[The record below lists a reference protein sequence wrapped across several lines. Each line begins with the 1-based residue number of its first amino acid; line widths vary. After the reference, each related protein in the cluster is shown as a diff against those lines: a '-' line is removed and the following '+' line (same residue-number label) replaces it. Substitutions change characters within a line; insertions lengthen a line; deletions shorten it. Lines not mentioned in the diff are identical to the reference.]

1 MLEEEKER
9 LVAVPFTS
17 LENYSSAQEECQE
30 TSAKPKRRKW
40 KPQEAHGED
49 RMEESSVSFSKP
61 KKKKS
66 SSKEELV
73 SSDLKRQ
80 LAVEVF
86 PEEEIFPNTGT
97 S

>member
-9 LVAVPFTS
+9 LVAVPFTP

-30 TSAKPKRRKW
+30 TSARLKRRKW
-40 KPQEAHGED
+40 KPQEAHRED

-73 SSDLKRQ
+73 SSHLKETAGGGSLPRGRYLSQ
-80 LAVEVF
+80 
-86 PEEEIFPNTGT
+86 
-97 S
+97 